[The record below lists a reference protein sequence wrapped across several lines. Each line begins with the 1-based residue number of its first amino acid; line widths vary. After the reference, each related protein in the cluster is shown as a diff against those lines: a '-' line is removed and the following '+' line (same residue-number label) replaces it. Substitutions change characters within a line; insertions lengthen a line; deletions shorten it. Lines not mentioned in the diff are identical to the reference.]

1 MQKKYTQT
9 AKFGYLIISA
19 LLFIL
24 GIVIVAYPG
33 FSISV
38 LCWVGGL
45 LLLLFGV
52 VKILGYLSNDLY
64 RLAFQYDL
72 AFGIL
77 LISLGAI
84 LIFRSDA
91 MVHIVCSLLGL
102 YILADA
108 LLKIQISLDA
118 KRFGI
123 SQWWI
128 VFTLAIVTSV
138 VGFLLIFQPSKSA
151 RMIMCILGLSLCAEG
166 LLNIITI
173 LTTVHHG

>member
-1 MQKKYTQT
+1 MQKKYTHT
-9 AKFGYLIISA
+9 VGLGYLIISA
-19 LLFIL
+19 LLCVL
-24 GIVIVAYPG
+24 GIVIVAYPD

-38 LCWVGGL
+38 LCWVGGA
-45 LLLLFGV
+45 LLLLFGI

-84 LIFRSDA
+84 LIFRSET
-91 MVHIVCSLLGL
+91 MVHMVCSLLGL

-108 LLKIQISLDA
+108 LLKVQISLDA

-123 SQWWI
+123 SLWWV
-128 VFTLAIVTSV
+128 VFILAIVTSV
-138 VGFLLIFQPSKSA
+138 VGFLLIFQPSQSA
-151 RMIMCILGLSLCAEG
+151 RVIMYILGLSLCAEG